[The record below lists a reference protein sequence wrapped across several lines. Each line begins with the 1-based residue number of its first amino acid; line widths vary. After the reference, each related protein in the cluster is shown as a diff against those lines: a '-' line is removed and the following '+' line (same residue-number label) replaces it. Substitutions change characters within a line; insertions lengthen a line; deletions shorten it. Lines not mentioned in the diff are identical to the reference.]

1 MPLKMYSAIMKQ
13 KVIRII
19 KRLIGHR
26 ILVHPIVDANVYD
39 ANENSFSGNSLQD
52 SNVLIVGCDETLMRS
67 AECYYKNEGCY
78 VVKLWQG
85 YRELTT
91 EDINE
96 ARGDLL
102 GHFDHVVNIIIPDV
116 DHACCIPTTP
126 TTIVIW
132 SAWYING
139 CKWNPTI

>member
-1 MPLKMYSAIMKQ
+1 MKQ

-85 YRELTT
+85 YRN
-91 EDINE
+91 D
-96 ARGDLL
+96 
-102 GHFDHVVNIIIPDV
+102 
-116 DHACCIPTTP
+116 
-126 TTIVIW
+126 
-132 SAWYING
+132 NG
-139 CKWNPTI
+139 RYQ

>member
-1 MPLKMYSAIMKQ
+1 MKQ

-78 VVKLWQG
+78 YKPQ
-85 YRELTT
+85 
-91 EDINE
+91 NKMF
-96 ARGDLL
+96 
-102 GHFDHVVNIIIPDV
+102 HFCKTFCSKITLVN
-116 DHACCIPTTP
+116 
-126 TTIVIW
+126 TIQNVI
-132 SAWYING
+132 
-139 CKWNPTI
+139 

>member
-1 MPLKMYSAIMKQ
+1 MKQ

-102 GHFDHVVNIIIPDV
+102 GHFDHVVNIILEF
-116 DHACCIPTTP
+116 
-126 TTIVIW
+126 
-132 SAWYING
+132 NL
-139 CKWNPTI
+139 

>member
-67 AECYYKNEGCY
+67 AECYYKM
-78 VVKLWQG
+78 K
-85 YRELTT
+85 
-91 EDINE
+91 
-96 ARGDLL
+96 A
-102 GHFDHVVNIIIPDV
+102 
-116 DHACCIPTTP
+116 AM
-126 TTIVIW
+126 W
-132 SAWYING
+132 SSYGRAIEN
-139 CKWNPTI
+139 

>member
-1 MPLKMYSAIMKQ
+1 MYSAIMKQ

-67 AECYYKNEGCY
+67 GSCFQK
-78 VVKLWQG
+78 
-85 YRELTT
+85 R
-91 EDINE
+91 I
-96 ARGDLL
+96 R
-102 GHFDHVVNIIIPDV
+102 HFQAAGMVSTCPC
-116 DHACCIPTTP
+116 DHA
-126 TTIVIW
+126 V
-132 SAWYING
+132 S
-139 CKWNPTI
+139 

>member
-52 SNVLIVGCDETLMRS
+52 SNVLIVGCDE
-67 AECYYKNEGCY
+67 
-78 VVKLWQG
+78 
-85 YRELTT
+85 
-91 EDINE
+91 
-96 ARGDLL
+96 LL
-102 GHFDHVVNIIIPDV
+102 CAPQNV
-116 DHACCIPTTP
+116 
-126 TTIVIW
+126 TIKMKAAMWLSYGRAIE
-132 SAWYING
+132 N
-139 CKWNPTI
+139 